1 MNINV
6 VLYYICQ
13 WSFPTHST
21 PYVFQPLFDLLI
33 TNVILFVRTA
43 NNILQNYNR
52 VTEIVSQLSVI
63 YQ

>member
-13 WSFPTHST
+13 WSFPKHST
-21 PYVFQPLFDLLI
+21 PYVIQPFFDLLI

-43 NNILQNYNR
+43 NNILQNYNK